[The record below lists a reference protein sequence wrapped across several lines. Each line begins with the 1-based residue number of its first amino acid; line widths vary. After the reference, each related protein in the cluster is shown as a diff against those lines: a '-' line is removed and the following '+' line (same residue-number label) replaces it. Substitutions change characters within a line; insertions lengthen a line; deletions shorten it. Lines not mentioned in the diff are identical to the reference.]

1 VNLNIASF
9 TIKDR
14 KVILSTL
21 WIVVMFNMVFAD
33 IYSIMVE
40 LVNKNTLGDIPGDV
54 ITVMA
59 IAAIITNIPII
70 MIFLSRVLDYKINRL
85 MNIIAGIFTILY
97 VVGGGSI
104 TLHYIIISTIEVIL
118 LLTIIWIAWKWPK
131 SQSDRSS
138 SSYPQSKSRDQ

>member
-1 VNLNIASF
+1 MKSISVIAK
-9 TIKDR
+9 TEDR

-59 IAAIITNIPII
+59 VAVIITNIPIM
-70 MIFLSRVLDYKINRL
+70 MIYLSRVLNYKTNRL
-85 MNIIAGIFTILY
+85 LNIIAATITLLY
-97 VVGGGSI
+97 VVGGGS
-104 TLHYIIISTIEVIL
+104 TAPHYIIAATIEVIIL
-118 LLTIIWIAWKWPK
+118 LYIIWNAWNWRLPENFHKE
-131 SQSDRSS
+131 
-138 SSYPQSKSRDQ
+138 